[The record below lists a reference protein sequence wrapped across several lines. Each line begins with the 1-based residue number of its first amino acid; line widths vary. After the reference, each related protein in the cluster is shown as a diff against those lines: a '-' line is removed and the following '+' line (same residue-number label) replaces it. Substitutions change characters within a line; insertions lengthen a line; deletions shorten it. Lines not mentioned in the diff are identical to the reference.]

1 MVQNPIM
8 YDTWGGAS
16 NILVLEASE
25 VKLPALGGFVL
36 PTHFLS
42 GSGNLT
48 KSTPPFWGVFREVF
62 GDRSKIWALEVPF
75 FGT

>member
-8 YDTWGGAS
+8 YETLGGAS

-48 KSTPPFWGVFREVF
+48 RLP
-62 GDRSKIWALEVPF
+62 
-75 FGT
+75 